1 MVACF
6 AAICGMGVVL
16 QSAYGPD
23 FSGFGP
29 RSDEEGSARE
39 ARENSLSS
47 SANPPNP
54 DIIKS

>member
-29 RSDEEGSARE
+29 RSEGEGPAHE
-39 ARENSLSS
+39 ARENSLSGS
-47 SANPPNP
+47 PPTP
-54 DIIKS
+54 KS

>member
-29 RSDEEGSARE
+29 RSDEEGPARE

-47 SANPPNP
+47 SAPPQ
-54 DIIKS
+54 KS